1 LKFVTKRQIWLKKP
15 AGSPKTAPA
24 IAGPSKGVVVAS
36 KQAFKIQD
44 GSKDRSDPK
53 DPKGYL
59 WTITNMPPDIAE
71 YAIDKPVNTD
81 VKVGQALLGNII
93 SNPNS
98 CI

>member
-1 LKFVTKRQIWLKKP
+1 MAQKA

-24 IAGPSKGVVVAS
+24 IAGPSKGVVAS

-44 GSKDRSDPK
+44 GSKDRSDPNK
-53 DPKGYL
+53 DPHRKGSL
-59 WTITNMPPDIAE
+59 WTIINMPTDIAE
-71 YAIDKPVNTD
+71 YAIGKPVNTD

>member
-1 LKFVTKRQIWLKKP
+1 VILIQVCNKKTKMAQKP

-44 GSKDRSDPK
+44 GSKDRSDPNK
-53 DPKGYL
+53 DPHRKGSL

-81 VKVGQALLGNII
+81 VKVGQAGKLF
-93 SNPNS
+93 
-98 CI
+98 

>member
-1 LKFVTKRQIWLKKP
+1 MAQKP
-15 AGSPKTAPA
+15 AGSSKTPPA
-24 IAGPSKGVVVAS
+24 VAGPSKGMVPS
-36 KQAFKIQD
+36 KQAFKMQD

-53 DPKGYL
+53 DPHRKGSL
-59 WTITNMPPDIAE
+59 WTITNMPPDIAK

-81 VKVGQALLGNII
+81 VKVGQAILGNII